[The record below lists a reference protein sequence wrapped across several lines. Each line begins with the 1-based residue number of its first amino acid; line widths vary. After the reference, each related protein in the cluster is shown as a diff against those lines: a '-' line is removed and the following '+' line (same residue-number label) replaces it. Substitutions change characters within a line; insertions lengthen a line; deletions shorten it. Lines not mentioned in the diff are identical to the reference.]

1 MPCDLIGIGKVSVI
15 LPITDEVF
23 LVEDGAV
30 WTKERICKETA
41 VHVSQGAH
49 VESLVI
55 QDDFFNWPPFAQC
68 QNQKRTTSQ
77 HYAR

>member
-1 MPCDLIGIGKVSVI
+1 MNHLQVYSSESSLRLHAIWYGIGKVSVI

-30 WTKERICKETA
+30 WTKERICEQTP

-55 QDDFFNWPPFAQC
+55 HDDDDF
-68 QNQKRTTSQ
+68 
-77 HYAR
+77 